1 MKAGAAVKGKTSITL
16 EDAKAMLT
24 EVIGGIKMR
33 GKAVK
38 GEKTMLDALEPALD
52 A

>member
-1 MKAGAAVKGKTSITL
+1 
-16 EDAKAMLT
+16 
-24 EVIGGIKMR
+24 MR

-52 A
+52 APDKGNRKW